1 MAFHFLFNRRDGDF
15 NDKTIAANEDQGAAF
30 EVSNRSQ
37 LSAMAEAFEQLSRS
51 VNKSTSSDDDDNDD
65 DLLQLKPFCDAC
77 SLVSVLFGCLGI
89 AFKFAEFEYCGKVR
103 DLVEAS
109 KRYSCLNNL
118 LDVDV
123 KNDTVRTPGSL
134 SRNLRRVR
142 QGLDLIRALF
152 ENFLSSDYCTLKDA
166 ASTAYAQ
173 VCAPYHTWA
182 VRTAVSAGMYA
193 LPTREQLLLNLNETG
208 EKKNLYSNDS
218 IIADESAEKEMRRK
232 YQPSSSCVSMLVK
245 NVTRHSE
252 FAALKQ
258 SFRLRSQRIFSQC
271 PKYSLW
277 GILVS
282 LQSNRNGRDVNG
294 NLCFLSDVN
303 GILVGVLV
311 IYL

>member
-193 LPTREQLLLNLNETG
+193 LPTREQLLLNLNET
-208 EKKNLYSNDS
+208 
-218 IIADESAEKEMRRK
+218 DESAEKEMRRK

-258 SFRLRSQRIFSQC
+258 SFRLRSQRIFS
-271 PKYSLW
+271 
-277 GILVS
+277 
-282 LQSNRNGRDVNG
+282 
-294 NLCFLSDVN
+294 
-303 GILVGVLV
+303 
-311 IYL
+311 